1 MLSSPYTWAQ
11 FLKVV
16 VHFFVASKVERYSA
30 FSNALSLGN
39 TLLWR
44 LSFLYVEF
52 KLSMALVVYITF
64 RTVSENLKIGD
75 ITSQLSF
82 HLFME
87 FGYFGVHFSVTLSN
101 ASRAFS
107 SLTAWYIVLRSFAKA
122 FLSLSGT
129 YLRVF
134 LTWWTMHLWY
144 SVFGKAADIASFM
157 PLKPSA
163 HITRMSFTP
172 RFYN

>member
-1 MLSSPYTWAQ
+1 
-11 FLKVV
+11 
-16 VHFFVASKVERYSA
+16 
-30 FSNALSLGN
+30 
-39 TLLWR
+39 
-44 LSFLYVEF
+44 
-52 KLSMALVVYITF
+52 MALVVYITF

-82 HLFME
+82 HLFIA
-87 FGYFGVHFSVTLSN
+87 FGYFGVHFSVTLSK

-107 SLTAWYIVLRSFAKA
+107 SLTAWYIVLRSFAKT

-144 SVFGKAADIASFM
+144 SVFGKAADMASFM

-163 HITRMSFTP
+163 HITRMSLTP
-172 RFYN
+172 RFFNSFNTDNQYLELSLSPTLMLNTSFFPSTVMPRIT